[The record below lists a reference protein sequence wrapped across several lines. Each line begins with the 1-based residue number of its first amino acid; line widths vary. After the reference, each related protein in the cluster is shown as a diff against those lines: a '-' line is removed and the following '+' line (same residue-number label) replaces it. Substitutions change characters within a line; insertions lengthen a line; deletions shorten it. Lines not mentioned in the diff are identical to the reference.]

1 MAQELKAKGN
11 ELYKAGDYS
20 GAEDYFSQAIQ
31 KNPTDPTFFT
41 NRAITRIKL
50 SKWAEVEHDARAA
63 IDLYGLKNPTSLKS
77 CWYLAQA
84 LLGLHRP
91 QEAYDVAID
100 AYQASLVAKSPQTE
114 NLSKTV
120 LRAKQQLWEARET
133 ARLREMDET
142 LKSVEVLLETELER
156 SLVELRGQLERGE
169 VGQIGFVEDEKALR
183 ADMEKKVRD
192 LREMFRIASKGEV
205 AERVVPDWLI
215 DGITFEVM
223 HDPVVTPAGNSFDRI
238 GIVKYVEK
246 SGVDPLTRVS
256 MTVNDLRPNYAL
268 KAACEEFLDK
278 NGWAVDW

>member
-1 MAQELKAKGN
+1 MRPHILTS
-11 ELYKAGDYS
+11 DR
-20 GAEDYFSQAIQ
+20 IQ

-50 SKWAEVEHDARAA
+50 SKWADVEHDARAA

-91 QEAYDVAID
+91 QEAYDIALD
-100 AYQASLVAKSPQTE
+100 AYQASLAAKSPQTE

-156 SLVELRGQLERGE
+156 SLADLRGQLERGE

-183 ADMEKKVRD
+183 ADMEKKVGG
-192 LREMFRIASKGEV
+192 LREMLRIASKGEV
-205 AERVVPDWLI
+205 AERVSFLPDLY
-215 DGITFEVM
+215 
-223 HDPVVTPAGNSFDRI
+223 S
-238 GIVKYVEK
+238 
-246 SGVDPLTRVS
+246 VS
-256 MTVNDLRPNYAL
+256 KLM
-268 KAACEEFLDK
+268 C
-278 NGWAVDW
+278 

>member
-1 MAQELKAKGN
+1 MRAHILTS
-11 ELYKAGDYS
+11 DR
-20 GAEDYFSQAIQ
+20 IQ

-100 AYQASLVAKSPQTE
+100 AYRASLAAKSPQTE

-133 ARLREMDET
+133 ARLREMNET

-156 SLVELRGQLERGE
+156 SLAELRGQLERGE

-183 ADMEKKVRD
+183 ADMEKKVHD
-192 LREMFRIASKGEV
+192 LREMYRIASKGEV
-205 AERVVPDWLI
+205 AERV
-215 DGITFEVM
+215 
-223 HDPVVTPAGNSFDRI
+223 SF
-238 GIVKYVEK
+238 
-246 SGVDPLTRVS
+246 VS
-256 MTVNDLRPNYAL
+256 LYSVS
-268 KAACEEFLDK
+268 KAMC
-278 NGWAVDW
+278 